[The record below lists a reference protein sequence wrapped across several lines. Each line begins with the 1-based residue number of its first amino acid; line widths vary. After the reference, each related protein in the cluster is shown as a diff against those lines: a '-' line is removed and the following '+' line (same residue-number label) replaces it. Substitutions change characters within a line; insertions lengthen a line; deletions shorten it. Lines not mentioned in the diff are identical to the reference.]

1 MKTKRVLGLLL
12 AAVLITGCLAA
23 GLIAYAAK
31 VEQQFESTPE
41 SSAWLQSLMVTYD
54 VYKRQGS
61 PDRK

>member
-31 VEQQFESTPE
+31 VEQQFESRRR
-41 SSAWLQSLMVTYD
+41 AALGY
-54 VYKRQGS
+54 RA
-61 PDRK
+61 